1 MKKKSVK
8 KMAALVVFFAAREAV
23 MKEGAVDIIAS
34 YSCVTTVNSAKT
46 TFQCLVCTS
55 RLALLIN

>member
-1 MKKKSVK
+1 MT
-8 KMAALVVFFAAREAV
+8 ALGVFFAAREAV